1 MKNKILSA
9 VLCLVLLAI
18 YFACE
23 KDDAFVKEKQ
33 SIESSDLQK
42 MPNIKTVSIDEV
54 GETFNTL
61 KSRYQLDGFLKSN
74 TEANTLSRNTID
86 TLGITIYIDDIK
98 EVTLDD
104 YTSYTMLIA
113 LPESDST
120 KFYNLTIEDE
130 NGEEGMFMTK
140 YTPTQEWLDDKS
152 KAYEGTVKT
161 ARIDVITQE
170 FPPDGGGEIEI
181 NNTQYND
188 YSTPQGSP
196 YYPTDCDGVVII
208 TIEEVPYPC
217 SCNPSHMPW
226 ESCGCELLENGS
238 PPGYDLVPFYY
249 CDAYGNGW
257 DEK

>member
-217 SCNPSHMPW
+217 SCNPSHMP
-226 ESCGCELLENGS
+226 
-238 PPGYDLVPFYY
+238 
-249 CDAYGNGW
+249 
-257 DEK
+257 